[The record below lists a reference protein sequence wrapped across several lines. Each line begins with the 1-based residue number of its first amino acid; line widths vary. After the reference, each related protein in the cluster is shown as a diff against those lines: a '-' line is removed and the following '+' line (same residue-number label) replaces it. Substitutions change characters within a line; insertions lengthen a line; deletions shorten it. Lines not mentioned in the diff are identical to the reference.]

1 MSASTLATARWSTLH
16 TRARP
21 SGTTRPS
28 APVTT
33 APAGFDSGSE
43 ADGVRAATIA
53 DRALVVADQ
62 PGPVPDSGQLLRRP
76 RAAGVNA
83 ADLLQVQGRH
93 RAPPGRPSDLPGFD
107 LAGEAGAV

>member
-43 ADGVRAATIA
+43 ADGARAATIA
-53 DRALVVADQ
+53 DSALVVADQ
-62 PGPVPDSGQLLRRP
+62 PDPGPDSGQLLART
-76 RAAGVNA
+76 RAAGGHA
-83 ADLLQVQGRH
+83 ADPMQAQGGYP
-93 RAPPGRPSDLPGFD
+93 APPRSPSDRP
-107 LAGEAGAV
+107 AYE